1 MSEHEK
7 QQPETQQ
14 PETQQPENQQPETQ
28 QPEKQQP
35 AVPKASI
42 RVWGLFVAASVVLVV
57 VALSPQPFFVERGSG
72 WLGLLLLL
80 GTLSITPL
88 RHLLLRLPQRRALGL
103 ALALFRA
110 RRPLGLLTFGVAAL
124 HGVVAGARYLGTP
137 SLTELFRVL
146 GDIAWLRHGALALT
160 LLLVLALTSLRPIA
174 RRLRAWQGLHR
185 LIYPA
190 ALLAGLHGLLGPHA
204 GMGAA
209 VALGLTVLILVA
221 RALPRRSSTSAR
233 DSVEA

>member
-1 MSEHEK
+1 MSE
-7 QQPETQQ
+7 PENQQ

-28 QPEKQQP
+28 QPETQQPAKQQP
-35 AVPKASI
+35 AVPKASS

-103 ALALFRA
+103 AVALFRA

-124 HGVVAGARYLGTP
+124 HGVVAARYLGTP

-209 VALGLTVLILVA
+209 VALGLTALILVA